1 MLIVDQEGRIELAN
15 NQAAQLFGYSDGRL
29 EGQKVGILVPA
40 RFRAKHPGHRAGFFS
55 EPRTRAMGVGLD
67 LPGLRRDGTEFPV
80 EISLSPVKTPDG
92 DVVISAI
99 RDVSTRKAE
108 EDKFRALLESA
119 PDAMVIVDG
128 LGKIVLVNS
137 RTEQLFGYQR
147 HELLGYSVEVLLPE
161 RFHGR
166 HTHHRSE
173 YVSDPR
179 QRGMGAGL
187 ELYGLRKDG
196 TEFPVEISLSPIRTA
211 SGVLVA
217 SAIRDL
223 STRKR
228 AEDKFRE
235 LLEGAPDAMVI
246 VDSTGR
252 IMLVN
257 AQTEKLFGYQRA
269 ELMGRR
275 VEVLIPERY

>member
-99 RDVSTRKAE
+99 RDVSTRKTE

-119 PDAMVIVDG
+119 PDANQSPADFPN
-128 LGKIVLVNS
+128 LVTTRAGAS
-137 RTEQLFGYQR
+137 YDCPGEMK
-147 HELLGYSVEVLLPE
+147 H
-161 RFHGR
+161 
-166 HTHHRSE
+166 
-173 YVSDPR
+173 PR
-179 QRGMGAGL
+179 
-187 ELYGLRKDG
+187 
-196 TEFPVEISLSPIRTA
+196 
-211 SGVLVA
+211 
-217 SAIRDL
+217 
-223 STRKR
+223 
-228 AEDKFRE
+228 
-235 LLEGAPDAMVI
+235 
-246 VDSTGR
+246 STGFR
-252 IMLVN
+252 IRL
-257 AQTEKLFGYQRA
+257 
-269 ELMGRR
+269 
-275 VEVLIPERY
+275 

>member
-92 DVVISAI
+92 GVVISAI
-99 RDVSTRKAE
+99 RDVSTRKTE

-128 LGKIVLVNS
+128 REKIVLINS

-166 HTHHRSE
+166 HRKHRFE
-173 YVSDPR
+173 
-179 QRGMGAGL
+179 
-187 ELYGLRKDG
+187 
-196 TEFPVEISLSPIRTA
+196 T
-211 SGVLVA
+211 
-217 SAIRDL
+217 
-223 STRKR
+223 
-228 AEDKFRE
+228 
-235 LLEGAPDAMVI
+235 
-246 VDSTGR
+246 
-252 IMLVN
+252 
-257 AQTEKLFGYQRA
+257 
-269 ELMGRR
+269 
-275 VEVLIPERY
+275 